1 MAISAMH
8 PSEFIDNKYNV
19 LKDGKIKYTGDYNSC
34 CTYLLSAQPFS
45 IAFARHEGWDIVE
58 TK

>member
-1 MAISAMH
+1 MMS
-8 PSEFIDNKYNV
+8 PGEFMDNKYNV
-19 LKDGKIKYTGDYNSC
+19 LKDGKIKYAGDYNSC

-45 IAFARHEGWDIVE
+45 IGFARHEGWDIVE